1 MTLRSAVAVLV
12 AVMMMISA
20 VQLSTWA
27 LGRAMSIVVPAAS
40 VSDAETS
47 VPQASEI
54 ETVSPTA
61 DPALTW

>member
-1 MTLRSAVAVLV
+1 MVAVLV
-12 AVMMMISA
+12 AVMLVISA

-40 VSDAETS
+40 VSDTETS

-54 ETVSPTA
+54 DTPPPAIE
-61 DPALTW
+61 PALTW